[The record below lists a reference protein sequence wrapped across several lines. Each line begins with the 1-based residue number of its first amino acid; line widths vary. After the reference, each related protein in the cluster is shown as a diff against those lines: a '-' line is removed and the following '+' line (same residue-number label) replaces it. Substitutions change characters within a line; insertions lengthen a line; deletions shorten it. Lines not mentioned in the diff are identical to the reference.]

1 MALVDAN
8 IVKESS
14 WWRTCDE
21 ETGETICGEL
31 DDQLQ
36 MVSELES
43 KKKTNRAA
51 KQIRKSRQIHEISYD
66 KSIKKTTPFII
77 LRQ

>member
-1 MALVDAN
+1 MKKQVKQFVAN
-8 IVKESS
+8 SMISF
-14 WWRTCDE
+14 
-21 ETGETICGEL
+21 
-31 DDQLQ
+31 Q